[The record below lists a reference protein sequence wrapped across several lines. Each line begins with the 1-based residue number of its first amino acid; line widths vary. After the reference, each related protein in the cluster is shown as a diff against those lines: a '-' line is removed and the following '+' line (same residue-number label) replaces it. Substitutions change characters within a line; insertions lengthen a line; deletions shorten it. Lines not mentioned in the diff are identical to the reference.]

1 MRPDALPEDVT
12 YIAPRAVY
20 HPDTCAPLRA
30 AGDSGAIGLW
40 AFGRGTYPGT
50 PIDPDV
56 LPQLRSAGL
65 WEITG
70 EQNWG
75 LGWHRNEGIEITCV
89 TGGRVGF
96 ACEETAYDLPAGTIT
111 VTRPWQRHRVG
122 LPTVGP
128 STLCWFILDVGVR
141 RPNQEWIWPEW
152 LPIPQPDLAR
162 LTELLRHNEHP
173 VWRAS
178 KAVLS
183 AVDRLER
190 TLRGEVSRPIARI
203 ATCISEI
210 FIEIGDL
217 LEQQQ
222 PELDAYLSSTE
233 RTVALFLQGLADRVD
248 EPWTVDDMAHEC
260 GLGRTR
266 FVHYCKQAV
275 NLPPLEYL
283 NQLRIAKATE
293 LLQGTDLRI
302 TDVAARSG
310 FSSSQYFSTVFR
322 RYTGLRPGAVRAGRT
337 LGGATMRAG

>member
-1 MRPDALPEDVT
+1 MFTMNALMSRMQNGIPCEACDLG
-12 YIAPRAVY
+12 APR
-20 HPDTCAPLRA
+20 H
-30 AGDSGAIGLW
+30 
-40 AFGRGTYPGT
+40 
-50 PIDPDV
+50 
-56 LPQLRSAGL
+56 
-65 WEITG
+65 
-70 EQNWG
+70 
-75 LGWHRNEGIEITCV
+75 
-89 TGGRVGF
+89 
-96 ACEETAYDLPAGTIT
+96 
-111 VTRPWQRHRVG
+111 
-122 LPTVGP
+122 
-128 STLCWFILDVGVR
+128 
-141 RPNQEWIWPEW
+141 
-152 LPIPQPDLAR
+152 
-162 LTELLRHNEHP
+162 
-173 VWRAS
+173 
-178 KAVLS
+178 
-183 AVDRLER
+183 
-190 TLRGEVSRPIARI
+190 ARI

-310 FSSSQYFSTVFR
+310 FSSSQYSSTVFR
-322 RYTGLRPGAVRAGRT
+322 RYTGLPPGAVRAGRT